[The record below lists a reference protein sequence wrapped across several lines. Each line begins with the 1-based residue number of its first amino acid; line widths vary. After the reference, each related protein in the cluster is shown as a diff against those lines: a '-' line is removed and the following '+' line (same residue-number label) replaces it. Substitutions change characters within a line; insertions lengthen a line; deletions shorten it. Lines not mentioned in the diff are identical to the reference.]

1 MHLICFNKTTAIS
14 VLVKKRKSWLNED
27 ADGLPSRNRVSA
39 RRSEVAASGLPL
51 FLLWQKAH
59 RFAKTRKRIKSKEKK
74 EGKARLINFV
84 GEEYIRLKAGTLL
97 SAGLVPH
104 FSVTGGNLGDRR

>member
-1 MHLICFNKTTAIS
+1 MDF
-14 VLVKKRKSWLNED
+14 R
-27 ADGLPSRNRVSA
+27 RVTGYLHEGPKLQLRA
-39 RRSEVAASGLPL
+39 FPL
-51 FLLWQKAH
+51 FFLWQKVH

-74 EGKARLINFV
+74 EGKARLIIFL

-97 SAGLVPH
+97 TAGLVPH